1 MMLHDRCKQILEQ
14 RQTPFAIF
22 LDLSKAFDTI
32 DHSLLIKKLAFYG
45 FEDSALR
52 LMTSYLSD
60 RQQYIHLDSDT
71 TSSLRRVD
79 VGVPQGSCLG
89 PLLFLIYV
97 NDLPNATELLDS
109 ILFAD
114 DTSLFGA
121 FSKFT
126 ADRKIDR

>member
-1 MMLHDRCKQILEQ
+1 MFHDRCKQILDQ

-45 FEDSALR
+45 FEDSALK

-60 RQQYIHLDSDT
+60 RRQFVYIDNN
-71 TSSLRRVD
+71 TSSDMRGVG

-97 NDLPNATELLDS
+97 NDLPNSTDCTIPLNIVS
-109 ILFAD
+109 NI
-114 DTSLFGA
+114 
-121 FSKFT
+121 
-126 ADRKIDR
+126 